1 MVDMRIILSALWVA
15 VEFLY
20 QHGDTLRLY
29 SGDFKPGDEEDITGG
44 IMSQGMM

>member
-1 MVDMRIILSALWVA
+1 MIDVSIILSALWVA

-29 SGDFKPGDEEDITGG
+29 SGDFNPEELDLGNKR
-44 IMSQGMM
+44 SSLPS